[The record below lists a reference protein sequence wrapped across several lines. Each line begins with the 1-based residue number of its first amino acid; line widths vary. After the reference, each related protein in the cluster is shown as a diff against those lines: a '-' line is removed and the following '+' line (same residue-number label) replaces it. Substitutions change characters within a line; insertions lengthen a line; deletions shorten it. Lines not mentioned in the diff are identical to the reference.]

1 MLNEHGTKPSV
12 FPRWCY
18 STENGD
24 NISGHEIYRNL
35 RPVLFSLPTSA
46 LSSEMNLRSVAGCNG
61 PLTLSSL
68 MKPIRWILVGRKR
81 QSKGV
86 YAPTEK
92 IPRRLRSSQGNYLS
106 NDVAEPHFFA
116 PLFSSL
122 TPSHDGIN
130 PSVERIPSRNPHHST
145 QPLKFHD
152 EWNLCLSCSRE
163 FAARKWSTGSRAA
176 AFDFHVY

>member
-1 MLNEHGTKPSV
+1 MKRCVNGTLVLNGLNEKSRERGTTREYICWTSTVPMPSV

-86 YAPTEK
+86 SMLLQKRFLGVYDL
-92 IPRRLRSSQGNYLS
+92 PRATTCRMTWLS
-106 NDVAEPHFFA
+106 RI
-116 PLFSSL
+116 FSF
-122 TPSHDGIN
+122 PF
-130 PSVERIPSRNPHHST
+130 SRH
-145 QPLKFHD
+145 
-152 EWNLCLSCSRE
+152 
-163 FAARKWSTGSRAA
+163 
-176 AFDFHVY
+176 